1 MMSFFHSFVRLFFIY
16 CLVLPFIFNGLT
28 IFFVRNYFWQVVSK
42 LGGTIE
48 DMSLIDGLLFNQKAT
63 HAAGGPSRVEV
74 C

>member
-1 MMSFFHSFVRLFFIY
+1 M
-16 CLVLPFIFNGLT
+16 
-28 IFFVRNYFWQVVSK
+28 RNYFWQVVSK

-48 DMSLIDGLLFNQKAT
+48 DMALIDGLLFNQKAT